1 MDSLTHH
8 DRDEK
13 GRFLA
18 GNAHAVAGGHARAR
32 SLPAHRRAD
41 IARRGYH
48 AMVQKHFKGDYA
60 RANQWLIQKGLH
72 AQDPFPQNGAF
83 PNPGPHPAHI

>member
-1 MDSLTHH
+1 MTSLTHH

-18 GNAHAVAGGHARAR
+18 GNIHAIAGGHARAR
-32 SLPAHRRAD
+32 LLPAHRRTE

-48 AMVQKHFKGDYA
+48 AMVQQHFNGDYA
-60 RANQWLIQKGLH
+60 RANQWLIKKGLH
-72 AQDPFPQNGAF
+72 AQDPAPWNGTFPD
-83 PNPGPHPAHI
+83 PGPHPARL